1 MTYLPGEAGY
11 SDRGP
16 LWQADVLYALSVS
29 VGWSFCRV
37 IRRHREWLFLLVTSS
52 MSYQC
57 PGWIF
62 SVSPT
67 SIRVTAII

>member
-52 MSYQC
+52 MS
-57 PGWIF
+57 
-62 SVSPT
+62 
-67 SIRVTAII
+67 